1 MATILEFR
9 CSEARASAAKPV
21 KGRRTSAEVIIFPG
35 VRVEYA
41 EEPAAPRAD
50 EGRRAKRDTL
60 DLLD

>member
-9 CSEARASAAKPV
+9 CSEARASATKPA

-41 EEPAAPRAD
+41 EEPTPPRSQ
-50 EGRRAKRDTL
+50 ERRRAKRDTL